1 MEEIRCAV
9 IGIGTMGKRYASILN
24 SHAVNGLILTAVC
37 GRSEA
42 SRTWARDNLS
52 GDVLICAD
60 EDELYA
66 HQNAFDA
73 VLVAT
78 PHKLHPA
85 MTIRALSAGKHV
97 MCDKPA
103 GVTAA
108 DAAAMAECAD
118 HADKVYGLM
127 CHQRT
132 YAGHRKLKQL
142 LDDGALGEITRVN
155 LVNSRFFRTKFYH
168 RSGSWR
174 SSWSGEGGGALIN
187 QGYHLLDLWQ
197 WLFGLPDSLYA
208 DIPFGKYNDFR
219 VDDEATLV
227 MDYPGKMTG
236 TFILSTGEGN
246 RVERLEVAGT
256 RGCVILDGKTLT
268 FKRFNADTRE
278 YAETAQVTDRQG
290 LLETEQRFVFTDEGD
305 AYETMLHNFAAAVRG
320 EAKLIAP
327 GRDGVNTLMLINAA
341 YLSAWEERKLSLPV
355 DMNRYRTALRCR
367 EEDETGREKRFA
379 YE

>member
-1 MEEIRCAV
+1 MDEIRCAI
-9 IGIGTMGKRYASILN
+9 IGIGTMGKRYASMLDA
-24 SHAVNGLILTAVC
+24 HAVDGLALTAVC

-42 SRTWARDNLS
+42 SRIWAQDNLS
-52 GDVLICAD
+52 GEVLFCGS

-66 HQNAFDA
+66 HQDAFDA
-73 VLVAT
+73 VLVVT
-78 PHKLHPA
+78 PHKQHPA

-103 GVTAA
+103 GVMAA
-108 DAAAMAECAD
+108 DAAAMAECAER
-118 HADKVYGLM
+118 AGKVYGLM

-142 LDDGALGEITRVN
+142 LDDGVLGEITRVN

-168 RSGSWR
+168 RSGIWR

-197 WLFGLPDSLYA
+197 WLFGLPDALYA

-236 TFILSTGEGN
+236 TFILSTGEGS
-246 RVERLEVAGT
+246 RTERLEIVGT
-256 RGCVILDGKTLT
+256 RGCAMLEGETLT
-268 FKRFNADTRE
+268 LKRFSADTRE
-278 YAETAQVTDRQG
+278 YADTARVADRREMG
-290 LLETEQRFVFTDEGD
+290 ETEERFCFNGD
-305 AYETMLHNFAAAVRG
+305 ARAYETMLQNFADAVRG

-341 YLSAWEERKLSLPV
+341 YLSAWEGRKLQLPV
-355 DMNRYRTALRCR
+355 DMNQYRTALRIR
-367 EEDETGREKRFA
+367 EANE
-379 YE
+379 